1 MIPLQLDQA
10 ELELKYCGFSKLKD
24 KMWPSPVGADIYLMI
39 INHENNCFCFL
50 VLYKNIF
57 VMEDDSCGDN
67 EQPQGTVI
75 G

>member
-10 ELELKYCGFSKLKD
+10 ELELKYCGISKLKD
-24 KMWPSPVGADIYLMI
+24 KMWPSPVEADIYLMI